1 MCILEARRSRGTIST
16 FPGIRR
22 LSSRC
27 CHIIHTYTLC
37 CTRISRFLL
46 THARICYLAD
56 LSIGN
61 SCVKGGIARPRR
73 LRLEIQFWTLG
84 RGLSSIFIRDELSF
98 WQIPW
103 LTVARKEYVSRKV
116 YGLSM
121 SAHVS
126 SIRDKSVFFSPSNS
140 QCGWKDLR
148 NRMQKFSAMHFYS
161 GSRSCSII
169 KYLVTRIFS
178 NFELHQYNHDR
189 DALLRCWLNFKT
201 YFT

>member
-1 MCILEARRSRGTIST
+1 MCILEARRSRRTIST

-27 CHIIHTYTLC
+27 CHMIHTYTLC

-126 SIRDKSVFFSPSNS
+126 SIREKSVFFSPSNS
-140 QCGWKDLR
+140 QCGWKGLR

-169 KYLVTRIFS
+169 KYFVTRIFS

-189 DALLRCWLNFKT
+189 HALLRCWLNFKT

>member
-1 MCILEARRSRGTIST
+1 MRTNSLAYIAIHANTRNKYKVFADASILSMCILEARRSRRTIST

-27 CHIIHTYTLC
+27 CHMIHTYTLC

-61 SCVKGGIARPRR
+61 SCVKGGIARPHR

-126 SIRDKSVFFSPSNS
+126 SIRDKSVFF
-140 QCGWKDLR
+140 
-148 NRMQKFSAMHFYS
+148 FSF
-161 GSRSCSII
+161 
-169 KYLVTRIFS
+169 
-178 NFELHQYNHDR
+178 
-189 DALLRCWLNFKT
+189 
-201 YFT
+201 

>member
-1 MCILEARRSRGTIST
+1 MRTNSLAFIAIRVNTRNKYKVFADASILSMYVLEAHRSRRTISK

-27 CHIIHTYTLC
+27 CHMIHTYILC
-37 CTRISRFLL
+37 YTRISRFLL

-98 WQIPW
+98 WQILW
-103 LTVARKEYVSRKV
+103 LTVARKEHVSRKSH
-116 YGLSM
+116 GLSM

-126 SIRDKSVFFSPSNS
+126 SIHDKSVFFFFLILSVVEKVYVTG
-140 QCGWKDLR
+140 CR
-148 NRMQKFSAMHFYS
+148 NFQRCISIAAHEAI
-161 GSRSCSII
+161 RSSST
-169 KYLVTRIFS
+169 L
-178 NFELHQYNHDR
+178 
-189 DALLRCWLNFKT
+189 
-201 YFT
+201 

>member
-1 MCILEARRSRGTIST
+1 MRTNSLAFIAIRVNTRNKYKVFADASILSMYVLEAHRSRRTIST

-27 CHIIHTYTLC
+27 CHMIHTYILC
-37 CTRISRFLL
+37 YTRISRFLL

-98 WQIPW
+98 WQILW
-103 LTVARKEYVSRKV
+103 LTVARKEHVSRKSH
-116 YGLSM
+116 GLSM

-126 SIRDKSVFFSPSNS
+126 SIHDKSVFFFFLILSVVEKVYVTG
-140 QCGWKDLR
+140 CR
-148 NRMQKFSAMHFYS
+148 NFQRCISIAAHEAI
-161 GSRSCSII
+161 RSSST
-169 KYLVTRIFS
+169 L
-178 NFELHQYNHDR
+178 
-189 DALLRCWLNFKT
+189 
-201 YFT
+201 

>member
-1 MCILEARRSRGTIST
+1 MRTNSLAFIAIRANTRNKYKVFADASILSMYVLEAHRSRRTIST

-27 CHIIHTYTLC
+27 CHMIHTYILC
-37 CTRISRFLL
+37 YTRISRFLL

-98 WQIPW
+98 WQILW
-103 LTVARKEYVSRKV
+103 LIVARKEHVSRKS

-126 SIRDKSVFFSPSNS
+126 SIHDKSVFFFFLILSVVEKVYVTG
-140 QCGWKDLR
+140 CR
-148 NRMQKFSAMHFYS
+148 NFQRCISIAAHEAI
-161 GSRSCSII
+161 RSSST
-169 KYLVTRIFS
+169 L
-178 NFELHQYNHDR
+178 
-189 DALLRCWLNFKT
+189 
-201 YFT
+201 